1 MDTKVTKRED
11 IGVSWNKSTVMGNDK
26 KRNPTYFGQVSKGM
40 EEVQISSFL
49 KEMTHGTMFGRRG
62 RQ

>member
-1 MDTKVTKRED
+1 
-11 IGVSWNKSTVMGNDK
+11 MGNDK